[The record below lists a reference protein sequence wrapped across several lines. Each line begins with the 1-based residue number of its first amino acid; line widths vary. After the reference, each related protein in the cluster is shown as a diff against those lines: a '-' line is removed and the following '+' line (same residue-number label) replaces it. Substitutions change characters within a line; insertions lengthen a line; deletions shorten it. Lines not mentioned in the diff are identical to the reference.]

1 MHLIAMGRE
10 DLIDDDVDIGTQL
23 EFGVSSRTLL
33 SLIELGLSRVS
44 AVALY
49 EKIARDDLNKE
60 DCIAWVGERDAQFEG
75 MDIPAIILR
84 EIRTKLLPEGGSS
97 GAVPSTS

>member
-1 MHLIAMGRE
+1 M
-10 DLIDDDVDIGTQL
+10 
-23 EFGVSSRTLL
+23 
-33 SLIELGLSRVS
+33 ELGLSRMS

-60 DCIAWVGERDAQFEG
+60 DCIAWVTERDTQFEG

-84 EIRTKLLPEGGSS
+84 EIRAKLLPDSS
-97 GAVPSTS
+97 AGAATSTS

>member
-1 MHLIAMGRE
+1 MQGAVSNRADDIQQIA
-10 DLIDDDVDIGTQL
+10 
-23 EFGVSSRTLL
+23 

-60 DCIAWVGERDAQFEG
+60 DCIAWVRERDTEFDG
-75 MDIPAIILR
+75 MDIPAIIVR
-84 EIRTKLLPEGGSS
+84 EIRAKLLSQSSS
-97 GAVPSTS
+97 GAAATSTS